1 METVKTIKG
10 VKEEDWETFRK
21 MAKQH
26 KMNMG
31 KFFSRLVHKNQS
43 PMTWERLLSMP
54 KLISD
59 HEAEDMIKRARA
71 MRKDLV

>member
-21 MAKQH
+21 MAKRH

-31 KFFSRLVHKNQS
+31 EYFSRLVRKNPP

-59 HEAEDMIKRARA
+59 AEAEDMLKRARA